1 MTWSHG
7 FAPFFRGCRTFE
19 LRSSDNGS
27 TDFAMEEKFD
37 GIIFAIMKNRLPD
50 FKLIFEKYAMDLK
63 SEAERLSACVS

>member
-1 MTWSHG
+1 
-7 FAPFFRGCRTFE
+7 
-19 LRSSDNGS
+19 
-27 TDFAMEEKFD
+27 MEEKFD